1 MMKGADSR
9 YMDIMSFIRRCEAA
23 FPIEKKKPVQ
33 LTSEREYKMVSKEVR
48 LLEDSSWLELDGWF
62 FYKYGDVFFDLDN
75 DTFAYFIPGIMSVSL
90 EPRPELY
97 SDAPVWIL
105 FLNLEKI
112 MERIKYPDI
121 EKYSQYNSPLD
132 SFTDEQL
139 KLVREWCGNVV
150 DREGDHYIT
159 KQEIDTIFSHLIS
172 QTISYDGAH
181 RNID

>member
-75 DTFAYFIPGIMSVSL
+75 DTFAYFIPGIMSVFL
-90 EPRPELY
+90 EPPEPPELY
-97 SDAPVWIL
+97 SDEPVEIL
-105 FLNLEKI
+105 FLKLEKI
-112 MERIKYPDI
+112 LERIKYPDI
-121 EKYSQYNSPLD
+121 EKYSQYISPLD
-132 SFTDEQL
+132 SFTDAQL

-150 DREGDHYIT
+150 DQDGDSYIT
-159 KQEIDTIFSHLIS
+159 DEEMDAVFSHLMS
-172 QTISYDGAH
+172 
-181 RNID
+181 